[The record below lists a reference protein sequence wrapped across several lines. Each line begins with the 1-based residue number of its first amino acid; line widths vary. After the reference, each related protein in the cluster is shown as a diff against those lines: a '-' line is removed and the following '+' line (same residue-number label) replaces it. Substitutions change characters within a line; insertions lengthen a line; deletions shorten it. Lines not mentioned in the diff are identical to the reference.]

1 MRINNSFRNWNFIRT
16 FVKCARCALIR
27 LKFENITFEMFSTFF
42 VSFIYLEKTS
52 FFSDLQNVMA
62 FKNSKKKQ
70 AISSNN
76 VIYQSDFLNT
86 LATAFS

>member
-1 MRINNSFRNWNFIRT
+1 MNSFPNWNFSLSNGLG
-16 FVKCARCALIR
+16 VR
-27 LKFENITFEMFSTFF
+27 LKFENITFEMFSAFF
-42 VSFIYLEKTS
+42 VSSIYLEKTS
-52 FFSDLQNVMA
+52 LFSDLQNVMA
-62 FKNSKKKQ
+62 FEKSKKKQ